1 MSKGFASNYRIV
13 ILAFG
18 VLVCFGGIA
27 TRLVYLHIID
37 RAKLVNYVE
46 KARRQ
51 VNIEYARRGDIL
63 DTKGDVLATSRSLVM
78 LGVDPQMLRPED
90 EKKWPELARLVGLS
104 LDDLK
109 VVLTKKTRAAAAAS
123 AETAPATGEATE
135 EERDIRWA
143 KLNEGLSE
151 ATYDKITA
159 LGVHGVYGIRNYR
172 RAYPHNQLAAHI
184 LGYVNKAEVPAA
196 GVERYA
202 DFYLR
207 GQNGWRESE
216 KDGHQRE
223 LAQFRS
229 RDVPATDG
237 YTVVL
242 SIDSV
247 IQHLVEA
254 ELEAIAK
261 EFTPKKATVI
271 VSDARSGFLLA
282 LGNYPSFNPNEYNT
296 APLEA
301 QTNPAIAFQ
310 LDPGSTFK
318 IVAVSGALNDGL
330 ATLDT
335 RFDCSQEIIE
345 YNGRR
350 LRLMKDDHRVDHPLA
365 VSEIVALSSNRGA
378 TQLAMKLGDQRFY
391 DYARAFGFGE
401 RSGFPFGGEI
411 SGLLNPPEKWS
422 GIDITRI
429 PTGYSISATPIQI
442 HYGMAT
448 IASGGELLRPQLIR
462 EVRDALGEPVY
473 RFTCSSRRRVIT
485 AKTAEQVALA
495 LRGVVTDGTGKN
507 AAIPGYQVAG
517 KTGTAQKLIDGK
529 YSEHNHVGSF
539 VGFFPASRPRVVM
552 TIIVDDG
559 HVPNGG
565 EAYGAAVAAPSFKR
579 LGEKLIHYLNIE
591 PVETVTEPKKPL
603 FAMEGPHP

>member
-13 ILAFG
+13 IIAIG
-18 VLVCFGGIA
+18 VLACFGGIG
-27 TRLVYLHIID
+27 TRLVYLHVID

-51 VNIEYARRGDIL
+51 VAIEYARRGDIL
-63 DTKGDVLATSRSLVM
+63 DTRGDVLATSRSLVV
-78 LGVDPQMLRPED
+78 LGVDPQMLRRED

-104 LDDLK
+104 LPDLK
-109 VVLTKKTRAAAAAS
+109 LVLTTKTRALPAAGPAS
-123 AETAPATGEATE
+123 QAVPGDAQ
-135 EERDIRWA
+135 DIRWA

-151 ATYDKITA
+151 TTYDKITA
-159 LGVHGVYGIRNYR
+159 LNVRGVYGIRNYR
-172 RAYPHNQLAAHI
+172 RAYPHNQLAAHL
-184 LGYVNKAEVPAA
+184 LGYVNKAETPAA

-216 KDGHQRE
+216 KDGHQHE
-223 LAQFRS
+223 LAQFRT
-229 RDVPATDG
+229 RVVPATDG
-237 YTVVL
+237 YSVVL

-247 IQHLVEA
+247 IQHMVEA
-254 ELEAIAK
+254 ELDTIAK
-261 EFTPKKATVI
+261 EFTPLKATVI

-282 LGNYPSFNPNEYNT
+282 LGNYPAFNPNQYNT
-296 APLEA
+296 APLET
-301 QTNPAIAFQ
+301 QTNSAIAFQ

-318 IVAVSGALNDGL
+318 IVAVAGALNDGL
-330 ATLDT
+330 ASLDT
-335 RFDCSQEIIE
+335 QFDCSQDVVD
-345 YNGRR
+345 YNGRK
-350 LRLMKDDHRVDHPLA
+350 LRLMRDDHRADHPLA
-365 VSEIVALSSNRGA
+365 VSEIVAISSNRGA

-391 DYARAFGFGE
+391 EYARAFGFGE

-411 SGLLNPPEKWS
+411 TGQLNPPEKWS

-429 PTGYSISATPIQI
+429 PTGYSVSATPIQI

-462 EVRDALGEPVY
+462 EVRDASGEPVY
-473 RFTCSSRRRVIT
+473 RFSSAPRRRVIT
-485 AKTAEQVALA
+485 TKTAEQVALA
-495 LRGVVTDGTGKN
+495 LCGVVTDGTGKV

-539 VGFFPASRPRVVM
+539 VGFFPASRPRLVM

-559 HVPNGG
+559 HPSTGRDG
-565 EAYGAAVAAPSFKR
+565 YGSVVAAPSFKR
-579 LGEKLIHYLNIE
+579 LGEKFIQYLNIE
-591 PVETVTEPKKPL
+591 PVESVTEPKKPL
-603 FAMEGPHP
+603 FAMEGPYR

>member
-13 ILAFG
+13 ILAVG
-18 VLVCFGGIA
+18 VLVTFGGIG
-27 TRLVYLHIID
+27 TRLVFLHVID

-51 VNIEYARRGDIL
+51 VAIEYARRGDIL
-63 DTKGDVLATSRSLVM
+63 DTRGDVLATSRSLVV

-104 LDDLK
+104 LHDLK
-109 VVLTKKTRAAAAAS
+109 TVLTTKTRSTGAAGPAS
-123 AETAPATGEATE
+123 ESVPEHAK
-135 EERDIRWA
+135 DIRWA

-151 ATYDKITA
+151 AAYDKITA
-159 LGVHGVYGIRNYR
+159 LGVRGVYGIRNYR
-172 RAYPHNQLAAHI
+172 RAYPHNQLAAHL
-184 LGYVNKAEVPAA
+184 LGYVNKADAPAA
-196 GVERYA
+196 GVEWYA

-216 KDGHQRE
+216 KDGHQHE
-223 LAQFRS
+223 LAQFRT

-237 YTVVL
+237 YSVIL

-247 IQHLVEA
+247 IQHMVEA
-254 ELEAIAK
+254 ELETIAK
-261 EFTPKKATVI
+261 EFSPQKATVI

-282 LGNYPSFNPNEYNT
+282 LGNYPTFNPNQYNT
-296 APLEA
+296 APIET
-301 QTNPAIAFQ
+301 QTNSAIAFQ

-318 IVAVSGALNDGL
+318 IVAVAGALNEGL
-330 ATLDT
+330 VSLDT
-335 RFDCSQEIIE
+335 PFDCNQDVVE

-350 LRLMKDDHRVDHPLA
+350 LRLMRDDHRADHPLA

-378 TQLAMKLGDQRFY
+378 TQLAMKLGDRRFY

-401 RSGFPFGGEI
+401 RTGFPFGGEI
-411 SGLLNPPEKWS
+411 SGQLNPPEKWS
-422 GIDITRI
+422 GIDITRL
-429 PTGYSISATPIQI
+429 PTGYSVSATPIQI

-473 RFTCSSRRRVIT
+473 RFSSAPRRRVIT
-485 AKTAEQVALA
+485 MRTAEQMALA
-495 LRGVVTDGTGKN
+495 LRGVVTDGTGKV

-552 TIIVDDG
+552 TVIVDDG
-559 HVPNGG
+559 RPPNGG
-565 EAYGAAVAAPSFKR
+565 EGYGSAVAAPSFRR
-579 LGEKLIHYLNIE
+579 LGEKLIQYLNIE
-591 PVETVTEPKKPL
+591 PVESVAEPKKPL
-603 FAMEGPHP
+603 FAMEGTHR